1 MTFGE
6 FARNYLSPA
15 FLLFRLGWLFVGFA
29 FLVIGALA
37 LMSAFVKA
45 IFIILG
51 ILLIWHGLRPWSK
64 GMTLKEAN
72 VKIGEMKNR

>member
-1 MTFGE
+1 MTFIE

-15 FLLFRLGWLFVGFA
+15 FLLFRLGWLFVGFT

-37 LMSAFVKA
+37 LESALVKT

-51 ILLIWHGLRPWSK
+51 ILFVWNGLRPWSK
-64 GMTLKEAN
+64 GVTLKDAN
-72 VKIGEMKNR
+72 EKLREMNNR